1 MDGVPKPGA
10 GGGKQAVPPVPAGS
24 NAIARAARVPRR
36 AAFPEDAAADAPAEA
51 AAGAGGGGEEDDD
64 VQVERFYALLDN
76 IRAMRGAYGA
86 GDGDGDGTG
95 ADGVEAGSGWARKR
109 LRAADP
115 PWRPAFRMEDFE
127 EPSPTSSSHA
137 AARHAKR
144 TNRQVAD
151 AEEGGARLA
160 AASASASP
168 PPPPPPRRAGVRLD
182 SGRKSI

>member
-127 EPSPTSSSHA
+127 EPAAPAPPSKRKHTEGAEDGDAESASGACPAVVVAPSLPHA
-137 AARHAKR
+137 A
-144 TNRQVAD
+144 
-151 AEEGGARLA
+151 
-160 AASASASP
+160 
-168 PPPPPPRRAGVRLD
+168 VRSD
-182 SGRKSI
+182 SGSCKN